1 MKHRQIEQT
10 RKDGRRNCAGPA
22 GPREAGLAGGDGRD
36 SEGQSQQGPHHT
48 VRRGRHAIVPFK
60 DQALCP
66 LSSEPHTLQPDETGH
81 TGWPRSTVCGFGS
94 CAGSTFIHH
103 RGVDGEEVSPPQCS
117 QISTRHAHGSFFRLF
132 ERVLRVLV
140 PKQGRDPCP
149 LTVGEGRVGSGLTA
163 TAEGKNCPRPQ
174 APAVWGQGPPGSL
187 GTVNREQREMRC
199 RDQERADPWA
209 RWQEETVPSEQMASD
224 RWEAILKTPGPQG
237 RRLGSGLG
245 HAFPACHQVMPR
257 TGVQEI
263 GRCSGAGRAP
273 LRLTLTAQAA
283 LTTQASTGCWEGDGV
298 PSALLCFWATL
309 ADSHVVIR
317 KGGNHSL
324 VGPGKDQRLQQI
336 RRPCRDRCR
345 QGTGTIIQ
353 RLVPPGPHGAAAW
366 GPPPQEHTR
375 ELGDAQDSSP
385 HFSRMGLPPTM
396 SHASPG
402 HSSFRGPPSVLVA
415 QASRRERLGFD
426 TRDVDPRWGQQ
437 VCPDTECQPHQG
449 AAATDTAGGTVDRRP
464 SGRESQST
472 SMKLGAQRTTRTEA
486 GDHVPPQAQQPLQ
499 DTQ

>member
-48 VRRGRHAIVPFK
+48 VRRGCHATVPFK
-60 DQALCP
+60 DQARCP

-94 CAGSTFIHH
+94 RAGSTFIHH
-103 RGVDGEEVSPPQCS
+103 RGVDGEEVSPPQGS

-149 LTVGEGRVGSGLTA
+149 LTVGEGGVGSGLTA

-187 GTVNREQREMRC
+187 RTVNRGQREMRY

-209 RWQEETVPSEQMASD
+209 RCQEETVPSEQTASG
-224 RWEAILKTPGPQG
+224 RWEAVLKAPSPQG

-257 TGVQEI
+257 TGVQGS
-263 GRCSGAGRAP
+263 GRCSGSGRAP
-273 LRLTLTAQAA
+273 LRPTLTAQAA
-283 LTTQASTGCWEGDGV
+283 LTAPGQHRLLGGRRGPLGSTLFLGHSRRQPCSHLRGWQPQPCWAGQRSAASTDKEAVQGQVQARHRDYNSV
-298 PSALLCFWATL
+298 
-309 ADSHVVIR
+309 R
-317 KGGNHSL
+317 
-324 VGPGKDQRLQQI
+324 GP
-336 RRPCRDRCR
+336 
-345 QGTGTIIQ
+345 TGTA
-353 RLVPPGPHGAAAW
+353 RGHCMGAATTGA
-366 GPPPQEHTR
+366 H
-375 ELGDAQDSSP
+375 
-385 HFSRMGLPPTM
+385 
-396 SHASPG
+396 
-402 HSSFRGPPSVLVA
+402 
-415 QASRRERLGFD
+415 QA
-426 TRDVDPRWGQQ
+426 
-437 VCPDTECQPHQG
+437 
-449 AAATDTAGGTVDRRP
+449 AGG
-464 SGRESQST
+464 
-472 SMKLGAQRTTRTEA
+472 RT
-486 GDHVPPQAQQPLQ
+486 GL
-499 DTQ
+499 